1 MTLPPADT
9 KPLTCS
15 YRPADSSVPLVDYTL
30 GELLRVRA
38 DEHPE
43 RTALVGTRLGTGE
56 TDRLS
61 YAQLWAEACRAAT
74 GIRRLAKPGDFVALW
89 APNVV
94 EWLVIEFGA
103 ALAGV
108 TLVALNPVL
117 RAEELSYA
125 LGHSGSTVLLHADRS
140 RAYDLAAVAGQLPG
154 SFPDLKIV
162 SLSDRQ
168 RWCPDQPDPA
178 VVAAAPADPDR
189 PVMLQYTSGTTG
201 NPKGVL
207 LRHRSLVNVAK
218 LTMESA
224 GAKRGEVAVNPL
236 PMFHTAACAIG
247 TLGPL
252 WLGGTQV
259 LVEQF
264 VPAPVLE
271 TLRDERASILFYVP
285 AILGALLAEQRN
297 AVAPPPRLD
306 VVMGGAA
313 TVPAAMIEAARQVF
327 GATVINLFGQ
337 TELAPVLTATRPA
350 DSREDQLTTVGHP
363 LPQVDCKV
371 VNPATG
377 EIAAL
382 GEEGEIC
389 ARGYQ
394 QLVEYLHDPQ
404 ATAAAIDADG
414 FVHTGDLGSMD
425 ERGYLKVTGRL
436 KELIIRGGENIAP
449 AAVEAVIAGHPLVV
463 AATVVG
469 LPDEQWGEVV
479 ACVLRLAA
487 DPPADLVDQLIAYA
501 RERTSPYKVP
511 TRWFLADSDL
521 PVTPTGKI
529 RKFQVRDQ
537 IRESLL
543 RELRAQKEAMR

>member
-1 MTLPPADT
+1 MTPPLAGAT
-9 KPLTCS
+9 PLTCS
-15 YRPADSSVPLVDYTL
+15 YRPADTSVPLVDYTL

-38 DEHPE
+38 HEHPE
-43 RTALVGTRLGTGE
+43 HTALVGVRVGTGE

-61 YAQLWAEACRAAT
+61 YAQLWAEACRTAT
-74 GIRRLAKPGDFVALW
+74 GIRSLAKPGDLVALW

-94 EWLVIEFGA
+94 EWPVIEFGA

-140 RAYDLAAVAGQLPG
+140 RAYDLAAVAGQLRD

-162 SLSDRQ
+162 SLSERA
-168 RWCPDQPDPA
+168 RWCPGQPDPA
-178 VVAAAPADPDR
+178 VVAAAPTDPDR

-218 LTMESA
+218 LTMEAA
-224 GAKRGEVAVNPL
+224 GAKPGAVAVNPL
-236 PMFHTAACAIG
+236 PMFHTAACVIG

-264 VPAPVLE
+264 APGPVLD
-271 TLRDERASILFYVP
+271 TLRDERAGILFYVP
-285 AILGALLAEQRN
+285 AVLGALLAEQKNR
-297 AVAPPPRLD
+297 AAPPPRLD

-313 TVPAAMIEAARQVF
+313 MVPEAMIEAAQQVF

-337 TELAPVLTATRPA
+337 TELAPVLTATRLA
-350 DSREDQLTTVGHP
+350 DSREDQLTTVGRP

-377 EIAAL
+377 EIAPL
-382 GEEGEIC
+382 GGEGEIC

-394 QLVEYLHDPQ
+394 QLVAYLHDPQ
-404 ATAAAIDADG
+404 ATAATIDADG

-449 AAVEAVIAGHPLVV
+449 AAVESVIAGHPLVGE
-463 AATVVG
+463 ATVVG
-469 LPDEQWGEVV
+469 LPDAQWGEVV

-487 DPPADLVDQLIAYA
+487 DPPADLIDQLIAYA
-501 RERTSPYKVP
+501 RERMSPYKVP

-543 RELRAQKEAMR
+543 RELRAQKEAAR